1 MAKLMKCG
9 DCGSQISR
17 SAKRCPNC
25 GKKITPR
32 YVWIFGG
39 MFAFIVF
46 WTIISSNSD
55 NVSNQQAQEPAT
67 TNVQNQ
73 AFEEHKAKRMAEI
86 EADPNYKKTQ
96 DMAYAVCL
104 EYQKVTGEAMKGA
117 TAVPIS
123 SNEQSSV
130 VKYCTYDGAVTV
142 TCDGKNNKMTIA
154 ESNRDGC

>member
-46 WTIISSNSD
+46 WTII
-55 NVSNQQAQEPAT
+55 V
-67 TNVQNQ
+67 
-73 AFEEHKAKRMAEI
+73 
-86 EADPNYKKTQ
+86 
-96 DMAYAVCL
+96 
-104 EYQKVTGEAMKGA
+104 
-117 TAVPIS
+117 
-123 SNEQSSV
+123 
-130 VKYCTYDGAVTV
+130 
-142 TCDGKNNKMTIA
+142 
-154 ESNRDGC
+154 NRPFRRFFYWSK